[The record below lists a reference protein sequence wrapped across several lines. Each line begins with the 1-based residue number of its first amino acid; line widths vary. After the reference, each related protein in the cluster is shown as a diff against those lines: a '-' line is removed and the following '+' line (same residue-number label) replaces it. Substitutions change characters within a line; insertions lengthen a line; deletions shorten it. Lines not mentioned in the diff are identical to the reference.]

1 MIAGTTKDPNGFYR
15 PYGALT
21 NFQQIGKT
29 LLTSVHFDPVITHF
43 RTDAHAVVG
52 GEDDVG
58 DLVREVAVD
67 AFAFEST
74 AAPGEE
80 AAAFH
85 FVAGEAASGK
95 IYNVALRQVNV
106 VTRRAGH
113 VRRLEAFAALQ

>member
-1 MIAGTTKDPNGFYR
+1 M
-15 PYGALT
+15 
-21 NFQQIGKT
+21 
-29 LLTSVHFDPVITHF
+29 
-43 RTDAHAVVG
+43 G

-80 AAAFH
+80 AAGFH
-85 FVAGEAASGK
+85 FVASEAASGK

-106 VTRRAGH
+106 VTRRTGH